1 MPCSQVCMIL
11 VILIYVS
18 WSVSGQNNPYQ
29 CTDNGNYTSNS
40 TYSGN
45 LNGLLRSL
53 SSNMSEYGFYSS
65 SVGQD
70 PNTANGLALCRADQR
85 LSQCRACVE
94 SAARET
100 TDPTRGL
107 RNALNVSNG
116 QRFREERTS
125 LLDDLTAQA
134 ANGSSDLK
142 VGAGSRT
149 TSESEFPKINGLVQ
163 CTPDFSPEDCA
174 RCLSEIATYL
184 QPYVSQGFRLLG
196 PNCNIRYELYSFY
209 NETRLR
215 DLGVLPPLVPPL
227 PPGPNDNNNNTR
239 PGKTDDNTTKVIIII
254 VVPVGVTLIFA
265 ACAII
270 FMRKRMKRPRANE
283 ITGADDD
290 ISTVESLQYDFS
302 IIRAATDDFDDAKKL
317 GQGGFGAVY
326 KGKLQSGEE
335 VAVKRLS
342 KDSGQGNVEFK
353 NEVLLVAKLQHR
365 NLVRLL
371 GFSMEGTERVLVYEF
386 VQNASLDQFIFG
398 NVLLYGYMS
407 PEYAMHGQFS
417 IKSDVFSFGV
427 LVLEI
432 LSGQRNTC
440 IQNGENVE
448 DLLTLTWKKWR
459 EGTAANMI
467 DPVLRNEAGS
477 IRDMLRCMHVG
488 LLCVQENAANRP
500 TMASVTLMLSSS
512 TMTLQVP
519 SEPAFYMASRYGPE
533 KYDSKESNST
543 EAFKFKTGVSEGSS
557 QNDMSVTEL
566 YPR

>member
-1 MPCSQVCMIL
+1 M
-11 VILIYVS
+11 
-18 WSVSGQNNPYQ
+18 
-29 CTDNGNYTSNS
+29 
-40 TYSGN
+40 
-45 LNGLLRSL
+45 
-53 SSNMSEYGFYSS
+53 
-65 SVGQD
+65 
-70 PNTANGLALCRADQR
+70 
-85 LSQCRACVE
+85 
-94 SAARET
+94 
-100 TDPTRGL
+100 L
-107 RNALNVSNG
+107 RNTLNVSNG
-116 QRFREERTS
+116 QRFTEERTN

-149 TSESEFPKINGLVQ
+149 TSDSQFPTINGLVQ
-163 CTPDFSPEDCA
+163 CTPDFSSADCA

-215 DLGVLPPLVPPL
+215 DLEVLPPLVPPPPP
-227 PPGPNDNNNNTR
+227 PPGPNENNNNTR
-239 PGKTDDNTTKVIIII
+239 PRKKDDNTTKVIIII
-254 VVPVGVTLIFA
+254 VVPVGVTLIFV
-265 ACAII
+265 ACAIF
-270 FMRKRMKRPRANE
+270 FMRKRMKQRRAYE
-283 ITGADDD
+283 MTEADDE

-302 IIRAATDDFDDAKKL
+302 IIRAATDDFADAKKL

-386 VQNASLDQFIFG
+386 VQNASLDQFIFDPIKRSQLDWDKRNKIIG
-398 NVLLYGYMS
+398 GIAKGILYLHEDSRLKIIHRDLKASNVLLDADMNPKISDFGMARLFKPDETQGNTSKIVGTYGYMP

-440 IQNGENVE
+440 IQNVENVE